1 MAIIYTYPT
10 KAAPT
15 ADDLVLISDA
25 ADSNKTK
32 NAKISSIQSLV
43 SGVNSVNGLAGAV
56 LLDAASSN
64 LVRTT
69 TPGTNTISYDLASS
83 PTVTGTV
90 TAAGL
95 KPSGGSSPTAITH
108 FEQGIWTPTFEFTTD
123 GVTYQDVATQTGID
137 YFSTGRKG
145 YYTRINNLVTLQV
158 IAAIDNSSGAVLNA
172 TGFRITGIPF
182 EVASGSNI
190 QGQGGSMSVIG
201 LSSHDST
208 GYVVP
213 HAIGT
218 SIDLN
223 YLTANNPDPTYFGGT
238 DTFAPTTGSDK
249 ILPLANNLIGYSGTT
264 GTGTGIGSQL
274 YLNKQ
279 GDSTSKYRLKG
290 GANSYHGTV
299 TYLTT

>member
-83 PTVTGTV
+83 PTIAGTL

-95 KPSGGSSPTAITH
+95 KPSGGANPTAITK
-108 FEQGIWTPTFEFTTD
+108 FETGEWTPNLQYYD
-123 GVTYQDVATQTGID
+123 GSLYYDVVGGSAPITGLS
-137 YFSTGRKG
+137 YLNQGG
-145 YYTRINNLVTLQV
+145 YYTRVNNFVTLHIKLIVSKTAGTGVFNCQGLRV
-158 IAAIDNSSGAVLNA
+158 TGVPFAVNTTYGGSGALMIYTYSSVGTVGSSSNNIPYPTSTSFHLNYSTIKNPDPA
-172 TGFRITGIPF
+172 YFGGTGTFNDTGNVPRTLPL
-182 EVASGSNI
+182 ASPPAGEG
-190 QGQGGSMSVIG
+190 GQQY
-201 LSSHDST
+201 LT
-208 GYVVP
+208 P
-213 HAIGT
+213 IGT
-218 SIDLN
+218 SIVN
-223 YLTANNPDPTYFGGT
+223 K
-238 DTFAPTTGSDK
+238 SR
-249 ILPLANNLIGYSGTT
+249 IGEGTT
-264 GTGTGIGSQL
+264 QWW
-274 YLNKQ
+274 
-279 GDSTSKYRLKG
+279 
-290 GANSYHGTV
+290 GTV
-299 TYLTT
+299 TYYTTA